1 MPLASHLNRRDGTY
15 YFRIRVPK
23 VLIQSLGRKEIAYSL
38 RTKEPKV
45 AKELAY
51 AHAYKVTR
59 YFREMESRIAS
70 GSTITITTLISKE

>member
-59 YFREMESRIAS
+59 YFHEMESRIAS